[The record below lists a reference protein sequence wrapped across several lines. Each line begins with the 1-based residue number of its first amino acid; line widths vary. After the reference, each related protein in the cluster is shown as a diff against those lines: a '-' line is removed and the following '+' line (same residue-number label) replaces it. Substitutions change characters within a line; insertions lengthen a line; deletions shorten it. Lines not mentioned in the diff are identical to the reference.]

1 MRPLLGGFAAS
12 FPPAVAL
19 ALPPAFRPAAVD
31 SFILP
36 RASIVIAG
44 ACLGAGL
51 ALIVPSGTRLET
63 LRWPLAAAAAAAVL
77 AFAFSISWP
86 LSLAGAYT
94 RYESLPV
101 RLAYIGL
108 FAAAGL
114 VFGGQVPRGGGGA
127 AP

>member
-1 MRPLLGGFAAS
+1 MRRFLERLGSYLPA
-12 FPPAVAL
+12 AVAL
-19 ALPPAFRPAAVD
+19 ALPTVFLPAAED

-51 ALIVPSGTRLET
+51 ALIVPRVTRLET
-63 LRWPLAAAAAAAVL
+63 IRLPLAAAAGAALL

-86 LSLAGAYT
+86 LSFAGAYT

-101 RLAYIGL
+101 RLGYLGL
-108 FAAAGL
+108 FASAAWL
-114 VFGGQVPRGGGGA
+114 LK
-127 AP
+127 